1 MLPQHIPSHQ
11 AWRPMSRP
19 GNDYRERVP
28 RGWGQISTRFCSV
41 GAQNWNKG
49 VPRTCEGASRD
60 LPSGV
65 MEWSWLG
72 LRIHAQNLPGGRQEW
87 PKCILQEGF
96 CSNSY
101 TVVDTKLHMAL
112 PSFDPKGFDMGP
124 QGPTLT
130 QLSYLLEVS
139 SSFRW
144 QGSHETMAKS
154 APLNADSAESCQ
166 WGLRWGRSGFS
177 WLTVW

>member
-1 MLPQHIPSHQ
+1 MPPQHTAVP
-11 AWRPMSRP
+11 P
-19 GNDYRERVP
+19 GLTAHEAGLGMTTEKGSP
-28 RGWGQISTRFCSV
+28 EAGGQISTRFCSV

-72 LRIHAQNLPGGRQEW
+72 LRSRLMPGGRQEW
-87 PKCILQEGF
+87 PKCILQESF

-112 PSFDPKGFDMGP
+112 PSFDSKGFDMGP
-124 QGPTLT
+124 QGPILT